1 MNIAALLSGGVDSS
15 VAVHLLCEQG
25 LKPDLFYIKIGMD
38 DDGYSCPQEEDL
50 EIVRAMARKYGLKH
64 EVVDLQQ
71 EYWDQVVA
79 YTIDKVRRGFTP
91 NPDVMCNRL
100 IKFGAFDQK
109 VGHLYDKTATGHYA
123 NTIKCKSENVKFK
136 IDSEA
141 DGCDSP
147 YQNEWESLCANNS
160 DFSLFPST
168 FLGTTPDPVKDQT
181 DFLAQL
187 EGWQVEHSLFPIGNM
202 AKGEVRRIAEEAKL
216 PSARRKDSQGICFL
230 GKINYNEFIE
240 RFLGKKEGP
249 IVEIETGKILGKHQ
263 GFWFHTIGQRKG
275 LYLSGGPWFVVKKD
289 IEQNIV
295 YVSKGYQPEA
305 QMKDELV
312 MRDMHW
318 ITLDPF
324 EVSGF
329 RFQVSDSFKFQ
340 IVSSSKD
347 QVSCGNELKPETLKL
362 ETLKPA
368 PQPSLPVLFKIR
380 HVAEL
385 RSGHLT
391 KRTDGSYYLK
401 MAEKT
406 NGVAP
411 GQFCVIYTPDARI
424 CLGSGEIAW
433 E

>member
-1 MNIAALLSGGVDSS
+1 MTIAALLSGGVDSS

-25 LKPDLFYIKIGMD
+25 YRPDLFYIKIGMN

-50 EIVRAMARKYGLKH
+50 EIVRVMARRYGLKY
-64 EVVDLQQ
+64 EVVDLQK
-71 EYWDQVVA
+71 EYWDNVVS
-79 YTIDKVRRGFTP
+79 YTIDKVKRGFTP

-123 NTIKCKSENVKFK
+123 TTIEGQLTLS
-136 IDSEA
+136 A
-141 DGCDSP
+141 DRIEVTAG
-147 YQNEWESLCANNS
+147 EGK
-160 DFSLFPST
+160 T

-187 EGWQVEHSLFPIGNM
+187 TGWQVSHSMFPIGSM

-216 PSARRKDSQGICFL
+216 PSAYRKDSQGICFL

-240 RFLGKKEGP
+240 RFLGKQEGP
-249 IVEIETGKILGKHQ
+249 IIEIETGKVLGKHQ

-295 YVSKGYQPEA
+295 YVSRGYQPEA
-305 QMKDELV
+305 QMQDWLV

-318 ITLDPF
+318 ITVDPF
-324 EVSGF
+324 SVIA
-329 RFQVSDSFKFQ
+329 Q
-340 IVSSSKD
+340 
-347 QVSCGNELKPETLKL
+347 
-362 ETLKPA
+362 PA
-368 PQPSLPVLFKIR
+368 MAVKFKIR

-385 RSGHLT
+385 RDGTLSV
-391 KRTDGSYYLK
+391 RPDGSYFLQ
-401 MAEKT
+401 MSEKT

-411 GQFCVIYTPDARI
+411 GQFCVIYTPDGRA

-433 E
+433 EVSANS